1 MESRDPRLD
10 ARDVAARRMQ
20 RDALFSLTKQTRRT
34 NVCNPAV
41 RLKSMTF
48 CSWWCLSWFSCWFVS
63 RFFSSHL
70 PPSFMMTV
78 KKTSHSHCFPLSS
91 PDGQTFL
98 RFLSTILGL
107 MLTGTGAQM
116 GANQSASWDTSRGE
130 DSSRARY
137 LQRRVGARHGPLL
150 CFTVTLVGLGL
161 SLCKP
166 NNSIVGR
173 ACGTAYL
180 SVGPHASTIDG
191 SSEWGWDLG
200 VWMLAVCSAAAGIQL
215 TRA

>member
-1 MESRDPRLD
+1 
-10 ARDVAARRMQ
+10 
-20 RDALFSLTKQTRRT
+20 
-34 NVCNPAV
+34 
-41 RLKSMTF
+41 
-48 CSWWCLSWFSCWFVS
+48 
-63 RFFSSHL
+63 
-70 PPSFMMTV
+70 
-78 KKTSHSHCFPLSS
+78 
-91 PDGQTFL
+91 
-98 RFLSTILGL
+98 
-107 MLTGTGAQM
+107 M
-116 GANQSASWDTSRGE
+116 GANQRASWDTSRGE
-130 DSSRARY
+130 VSSRARY

-150 CFTVTLVGLGL
+150 CVTVTLVGLGL

-215 TRA
+215 TRAKNRRAQFPFPLTSSSSFTKYELRGTSNSRLCYDTIFRTNTHH